1 MKNRCG
7 LLCSQ
12 QLYEFDVKKHRKSD
26 NLENFGLQ
34 KHAVK
39 FKSYVKSND
48 IQKYQRIRL
57 ILKGLGL
64 SLYVPY
70 ILI

>member
-1 MKNRCG
+1 MKNSRRP
-7 LLCSQ
+7 LCSQ
-12 QLYEFDVKKHRKSD
+12 QLYEFNVKNIE
-26 NLENFGLQ
+26 NLTIWNILSFK

-39 FKSYVKSND
+39 SKSYVKSND